1 MNILFLTALITI
13 DKRLKQQNVHQQ
25 MNGLN
30 KMWYKHIM
38 KYCSGLKWKDVLIY
52 GATWLNLKSI
62 MLSERSRYK
71 KTTIL

>member
-1 MNILFLTALITI
+1 MFLTALFTI
-13 DKRLKQQNVHQQ
+13 DKMLKQQNVHQK

-30 KMWYKHIM
+30 KIWYKHIM
-38 KYCSGLKWKDVLIY
+38 KYYSGLKWKDVLIY
-52 GATWLNLKSI
+52 GATWLNLESI

>member
-1 MNILFLTALITI
+1 MFLTALFTI
-13 DKRLKQQNVHQQ
+13 EKMLKQQNVHQK
-25 MNGLN
+25 MKGLN

-38 KYCSGLKWKDVLIY
+38 KYYSGLKWKDVLIY
-52 GATWLNLKSI
+52 GVPQLNLESI